1 MSSKKVLID
10 EEDAEWL
17 KAHKESIELR
27 NVVMK
32 SFTFILFIIA
42 SAYAV
47 YIVTSSIPQR
57 TIPILFL
64 EFVFMGVLVY
74 LVLKIIEWYA
84 QGEAHILN
92 VLGGFALGSLVV
104 IIMYYIL
111 YSLAAGFGLAETIP
125 MYLIYLIW
133 VGVASF
139 FAIIYSHEV

>member
-32 SFTFILFIIA
+32 SFTFILFIIT

-47 YIVTSSIPQR
+47 YLVNSSISQP
-57 TIPILFL
+57 TMPILFL

-74 LVLKIIEWYA
+74 PVLKIIEWYA